1 MKKSFKI
8 ATSTLLLTGIGTSV
22 VVPPA
27 ALAQTPSTWTQR
39 SVEEISQETTQQEN
53 DVRYYKVQ
61 WGDTLSGIAQAL
73 GMELEELVRINNI
86 SNPDFIL
93 AGTILVFDAAN
104 HTLTEIDEAGNSAVY
119 STQTGEAVVEATPA
133 YETIEEVQE
142 ETFVPEVALSLP
154 VVEEEVTQEEPTTI
168 IEEVEE
174 FETTFE
180 PVQEEVSDVVV
191 NDDMTEEVEEIVIED
206 TPVQEEIVEESI
218 VEETVEVIE
227 NTVEETETDIEETVE
242 ENETDIEEMVQD
254 EVPSLEVEEVTVSE
268 VEPEVAPE
276 PEVQPEVIEE
286 VQPEVVEP
294 EEAPTPSVDT
304 SNMSAREAFD
314 SLAAEKGL
322 SQAEIE
328 GWAYIIERESN
339 WDPQATNASSGAYG
353 LAQNIDPSRYA
364 SHGDDWATNPNTQL
378 EWMYDYM
385 SERYGSI
392 HGALDFWNANHWY

>member
-8 ATSTLLLTGIGTSV
+8 ATSTLLLTGIGASV
-22 VVPPA
+22 VVPSA
-27 ALAQTPSTWTQR
+27 ALAQMPSTWTQR

-53 DVRYYKVQ
+53 GVRYYKVQ

-119 STQTGEAVVEATPA
+119 STQTGEAVVEEAPV
-133 YETIEEVQE
+133 YEAVQE
-142 ETFVPEVALSLP
+142 EAFVPEVALSLP
-154 VVEEEVTQEEPTTI
+154 VAEEEPTTI

-174 FETTFE
+174 FETSFA
-180 PVQEEVSDVVV
+180 PVQEELSIATTNDVEETIIEDTATQEVVV
-191 NDDMTEEVEEIVIED
+191 EESMVEETIEEVENTVEASE
-206 TPVQEEIVEESI
+206 PV
-218 VEETVEVIE
+218 VEETV
-227 NTVEETETDIEETVE
+227 
-242 ENETDIEEMVQD
+242 QD
-254 EVPSLEVEEVTVSE
+254 EVASLEVEEVTVPE
-268 VEPEVAPE
+268 IEPEVTP
-276 PEVQPEVIEE
+276 E
-286 VQPEVVEP
+286 VQPEVVEEVAAP
-294 EEAPTPSVDT
+294 EVESAPAPSADT

-314 SLAAEKGL
+314 HLAAQKGL
-322 SQAEIE
+322 SQAEID

-353 LAQNIDPSRYA
+353 LAQNIDPTRYA
-364 SHGDDWATNPNTQL
+364 SHGDDWATNPHTQL

-385 SERYGSI
+385 NERYGSI
-392 HGALDFWNANHWY
+392 QGALDFWNANYWY